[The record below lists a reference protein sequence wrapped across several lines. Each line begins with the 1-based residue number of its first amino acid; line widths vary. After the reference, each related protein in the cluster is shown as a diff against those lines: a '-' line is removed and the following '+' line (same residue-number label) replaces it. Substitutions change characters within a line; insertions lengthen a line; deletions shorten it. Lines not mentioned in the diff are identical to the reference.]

1 MSLLEEADNIQ
12 SSTSVA
18 LTSMIVYSWFIK
30 TCFGHWELGTTK
42 LLFNGHSGKSLHC
55 SVCPNAQ
62 FPKEKATFIESAW
75 YIYIYLLANTQWQ
88 RHDSLKLFWQESKT
102 QEKAIRKKKKK
113 ERKKPL
119 QFIFSAFDTVIVSSW
134 KFLKQKLI
142 VFSFSFVFKI
152 YLLFNLLASS

>member
-1 MSLLEEADNIQ
+1 MRILPRFWLAFILRKTLHKRLAMSLLEEADNIQ

-75 YIYIYLLANTQWQ
+75 YIYIYISQYTMATARQLKTFLARVQNSRKWRQSSRNSRRKRKQ
-88 RHDSLKLFWQESKT
+88 VLFF
-102 QEKAIRKKKKK
+102 RFHL
-113 ERKKPL
+113 R
-119 QFIFSAFDTVIVSSW
+119 F
-134 KFLKQKLI
+134 
-142 VFSFSFVFKI
+142 
-152 YLLFNLLASS
+152 

>member
-30 TCFGHWELGTTK
+30 TCFGLWELGTTK
-42 LLFNGHSGKSLHC
+42 LLFNCHSGKSLHR

-75 YIYIYLLANTQWQ
+75 YIYIFISQYTMTTARQLKTFLARVQN
-88 RHDSLKLFWQESKT
+88 S
-102 QEKAIRKKKKK
+102 RKGNKKEKKK